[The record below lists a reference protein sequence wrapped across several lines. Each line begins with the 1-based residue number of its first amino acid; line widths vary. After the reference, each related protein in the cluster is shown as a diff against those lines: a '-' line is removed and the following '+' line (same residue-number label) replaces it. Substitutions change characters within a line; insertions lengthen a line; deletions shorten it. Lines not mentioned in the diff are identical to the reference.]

1 MQIKECKKG
10 EAYID
15 TVVTV
20 LLSLIV
26 LALSISMF
34 LFMCRY
40 QQINDAAS
48 DAVKYAA
55 IIGEAN
61 TPAVNQKTDNLLAV
75 NGVDTASTSY
85 TYKTSSITNKSES
98 GNVQYGDTILLEIDS
113 NLRISFSNSDGFITI
128 PVKITKTAVS
138 QKYYK

>member
-85 TYKTSSITNKSES
+85 TYKTSSIANKSES

-113 NLRISFSNSDGFITI
+113 NIRISFSNSDGFITI

>member
-1 MQIKECKKG
+1 
-10 EAYID
+10 
-15 TVVTV
+15 
-20 LLSLIV
+20 
-26 LALSISMF
+26 
-34 LFMCRY
+34 MCRY

>member
-85 TYKTSSITNKSES
+85 TYKTSSITNKSEG

-113 NLRISFSNSDGFITI
+113 NIRISFSNSDGFITI